1 MCLKKIIVYLSF
13 VSLMACSATSSK
25 PRNQLGIQIN
35 PSLATLTRADF
46 EGGAE
51 GKVSLPQNYSQENYK
66 KLVLRV
72 DVEPGK
78 SACLQNKACPQAINF
93 PNLTERMLAELAKL
107 KRFKVVNRDTAQK
120 GKQAELRYQASGL
133 TRDEGQ
139 IEIGEELNADYGL
152 TINLSFGVEEF
163 RRSYKNFLYY
173 TVLMTYQIQNFETGE
188 VIESD
193 TAEGRAK
200 RTIIRLSSGKQVG
213 GFDRKDVGSV
223 NSAMIEASTNAL
235 KIIANK
241 LGNKLPIG
249 CQVTA
254 LFGTNMSCNKGYQ
267 QGLMGK
273 QIMTIYYNY
282 NGIDFPIAVAEVSP
296 GAHKTSGS
304 IIAWND
310 NPDTYIQ
317 DAVQRIQS
325 DPAFAK
331 HNELFAVSLRMPLP
345 PEWDNNYKD

>member
-1 MCLKKIIVYLSF
+1 MTLKKIIFYTGFLT
-13 VSLMACSATSSK
+13 LIACSATNK

-35 PSLATLTRADF
+35 PSLSTLTRSDF
-46 EGGAE
+46 ENGSGQ
-51 GKVSLPQNYSQENYK
+51 KISLPQNYSQENYK

-72 DVEPGK
+72 DVETGR
-78 SACLQNKACPQAINF
+78 SACLKSQTCPALINF
-93 PNLTERMLAELAKL
+93 PNLSERMLAELAKL
-107 KRFKVVNRDTAQK
+107 KRFKVVNRNTAQK
-120 GKQAELRYQASGL
+120 GKQEELRYQASGL
-133 TRDEGQ
+133 TRDKGQ
-139 IEIGEELNADYGL
+139 VEIGEELNADYGL

-173 TVLMTYQIQNFETGE
+173 TVLMTYQIQKFETGE
-188 VIESD
+188 IIESD

-200 RTIIRLSSGKQVG
+200 RTIIRLSSGEKIG
-213 GFDRKDVGSV
+213 GFNRDDEGSV
-223 NSAMIEASTNAL
+223 NAAMIEASTHAL

-241 LGNKLPIG
+241 LGNKLSIG

-254 LFGTNMSCNKGYQ
+254 IFGTNMSCNKGYQ
-267 QGLMGK
+267 EGFMGK
-273 QIMTIYYNY
+273 QMVTIYYNY

-296 GAHKTSGS
+296 GAHKTSGT

-310 NPDTYIQ
+310 NPDSYIQ
-317 DAVQRIQS
+317 DAVQRIQN

>member
-1 MCLKKIIVYLSF
+1 MRFKTIIFYLSF
-13 VSLMACSATSSK
+13 LSLMACATTSNK
-25 PRNQLGIQIN
+25 PRNQLGIQIK
-35 PSLATLTRADF
+35 PSLSTLTRSDF
-46 EGGAE
+46 ES
-51 GKVSLPQNYSQENYK
+51 GKKISLPQNYNQENYK

-72 DVEPGK
+72 DVEAGK
-78 SACLQNKACPQAINF
+78 NSCLQSKGCPTALNI
-93 PNLTERMLAELAKL
+93 PNLTERMLAEVAKL
-107 KRFKVVNRDTAQK
+107 KRFKVVNRNTAQK

-139 IEIGEELNADYGL
+139 VEIGEELNADYGL

-188 VIESD
+188 IIESD

-200 RTIIRLSSGKQVG
+200 RTIIRLSSGEQIG
-213 GFDRKDVGSV
+213 GFNRDDVGSV
-223 NSAMIEASTNAL
+223 NSVMIEASTNAL

-254 LFGTNMSCNKGYQ
+254 IFGTNMSCNKGYQ
-267 QGLMGK
+267 EGFMGK
-273 QIMTIYYNY
+273 QMVTIYYDY

-296 GAHKTSGS
+296 GAHKTSGT
-304 IIAWND
+304 IVAWND
-310 NPDTYIQ
+310 NPDKYIQ
-317 DAVQRIQS
+317 DAVQRIKS
-325 DPAFAK
+325 DPSFAK